1 MIIKRLVT
9 RIKGG
14 VPYAGG
20 FVLANLTLP
29 PTKRDDWV
37 LLRGDDLRLK
47 ERVTSR
53 VTGGAGP
60 QGKPRPSSCD
70 GYAVRIEAVFV
81 FTIKY

>member
-20 FVLANLTLP
+20 FVLANLSLP
-29 PTKRDDWV
+29 KRDDWV
-37 LLRGDDLRLK
+37 VIRGDDLQLK
-47 ERVTSR
+47 ERVTFR
-53 VTGGAGP
+53 ITGGAGP

-81 FTIKY
+81 FTTKY

>member
-14 VPYAGG
+14 VPYTVG
-20 FVLANLTLP
+20 FVLATLTLP

-37 LLRGDDLRLK
+37 VLRGDDLRLK
-47 ERVTSR
+47 ERVTFR
-53 VTGGAGP
+53 ITGGAGP

>member
-1 MIIKRLVT
+1 MIIKSLVT

-20 FVLANLTLP
+20 FVLANLSP
-29 PTKRDDWV
+29 PPKRDDWV
-37 LLRGDDLRLK
+37 VLRGDILRLK
-47 ERVTSR
+47 ERVTFR
-53 VTGGAGP
+53 ITGGAGP
-60 QGKPRPSSCD
+60 HGKPRPSSCD

>member
-1 MIIKRLVT
+1 MIIKGLVT

-20 FVLANLTLP
+20 FVLTNLSL

-37 LLRGDDLRLK
+37 VLRGDDLRLR
-47 ERVTSR
+47 ERVTFR
-53 VTGGAGP
+53 ITGVAGP

-81 FTIKY
+81 FTIKN

>member
-1 MIIKRLVT
+1 MIIKSLLT
-9 RIKGG
+9 RTKGG

-20 FVLANLTLP
+20 FVLANLSLP

-37 LLRGDDLRLK
+37 VLRGDDLRLK
-47 ERVTSR
+47 EKVTFR
-53 VTGGAGP
+53 ITGGAGP

-70 GYAVRIEAVFV
+70 GYGVRIEAVFV